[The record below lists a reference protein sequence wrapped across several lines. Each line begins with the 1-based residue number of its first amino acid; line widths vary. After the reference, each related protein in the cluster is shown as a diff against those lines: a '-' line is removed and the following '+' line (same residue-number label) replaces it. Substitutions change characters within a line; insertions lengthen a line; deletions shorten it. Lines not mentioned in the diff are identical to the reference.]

1 VVAGPSGVKSGG
13 LFLSNRLRLRF
24 CLMTTLVR
32 LGTFSPSVLLEVARV
47 SGALGAAGLTV
58 QEVPATS
65 SPAQFAELLAGDLDA
80 ALTSPDN
87 VLAYRLVPG
96 NPLGRTCD
104 VRVLA
109 AVDRGLGLSLFAA
122 PGRAPTGLRGGVLAV
137 DVPVSGFAVVAVELL
152 ARHGLRAGVDCPV
165 EALGATPRR
174 AEALLAGRCAVTVL
188 NAGSDLRAEAAG
200 ARRLARATA
209 LGPYLG
215 TVLAAHGPAVDAD
228 AGALVAL
235 TRVLTGTAARLAAG
249 ELRDVALTAARRR
262 LRLDEESAARYV
274 ATLADPAEGLVPDGR
289 VDRAALGTLVELRN
303 RHGSGPPLDVD
314 AVLADG
320 LVDDR
325 FLPTGFRVNGRPV
338 TTPAEDGTPLLYVLR
353 GDLGLMG
360 TRFGCG
366 SGDCGACLVL
376 VGGHPVPSCDTPVE
390 AVTGKDV
397 VTVEGLG
404 GPGGPHPLQEEFL
417 REQAAQCG
425 YCVSG
430 ILVNAAALLA
440 AQPKPAEPA
449 VRAHL
454 DRNLC
459 RCGAH
464 NRMVRA
470 VLRAAERM
478 ERS

>member
-1 VVAGPSGVKSGG
+1 
-13 LFLSNRLRLRF
+13 
-24 CLMTTLVR
+24 MTTLVR
-32 LGTFSPSVLLEVARV
+32 LGTFSPSVLLEVARAT
-47 SGALGAAGLTV
+47 GALDIAGLAV

-65 SPAQFAELLAGDLDA
+65 SPAQFTELLAGDLDA
-80 ALTSPDN
+80 VLTSPDN
-87 VLAYRLVPG
+87 VLAYRFVTD

-122 PGRAPTGLRGGVLAV
+122 PDRAPTGLRGGVLAV
-137 DVPVSGFAVVAVELL
+137 DVPVSGFAFVAVELL
-152 ARHGLRAGVDCPV
+152 ARHGLRAGTDCPV

-174 AEALLAGRCAVTVL
+174 AQALVEGRCALTVL

-228 AGALVAL
+228 SGTVAAL
-235 TRVLTGTAARLAAG
+235 TRVLVGTAARVAAG
-249 ELRDVALTAARRR
+249 ELRDVAHAAARRR
-262 LRLDEESAARYV
+262 LGLDEAAAAQYT

-289 VDRAALGTLVELRN
+289 VDRAALGTLVALRN
-303 RHGSGPPLDVD
+303 RHGTGPPLDVD
-314 AVLADG
+314 SVLAGGFVDG
-320 LVDDR
+320 RL
-325 FLPTGFRVNGRPV
+325 LPVGFRVNGRPI
-338 TTPAEDGTPLLYVLR
+338 TTPADAGTPLLYVLR

-360 TRFGCG
+360 ARFGCG

-376 VGGHPVPSCDTPVE
+376 VDGHPVPSCDTPVE
-390 AVTGKDV
+390 TVAGKDV

-404 GPGGPHPLQEEFL
+404 EDGPHPLQEEFL
-417 REQAAQCG
+417 AEQAAQCG

-430 ILVNAAALLA
+430 VLVNAAALLA
-440 AQPKPAEPA
+440 EQPRPDERA

-478 ERS
+478 ARP

>member
-1 VVAGPSGVKSGG
+1 
-13 LFLSNRLRLRF
+13 
-24 CLMTTLVR
+24 MTTLR

-47 SGALGAAGLTV
+47 TGVLQAAGLTV

-65 SPAQFAELLAGDLDA
+65 SPSQFADLLAGDLDA
-80 ALTSPDN
+80 VLTSPDN
-87 VLAYRLVPG
+87 VLAYRFVAG
-96 NPLGRTCD
+96 NPLGRTSD
-104 VRVLA
+104 VRVHA

-122 PGRAPTGLRGGVLAV
+122 PGCAPTAMRGGTLAV
-137 DVPVSGFAVVAVELL
+137 DVPGSGFAFVAVELL

-174 AEALLAGRCAVTVL
+174 ADALLAGRCAVTVL

-200 ARRLARATA
+200 ARRLARATS

-215 TVLAAHGPAVDAD
+215 TVLAAHGPTVDSD
-228 AGALVAL
+228 GSALAAL
-235 TRVLTGTAARLAAG
+235 ARVLTGTAARLVAG
-249 ELRDVALTAARRR
+249 ELRDVARAAAGRR
-262 LRLDEESAARYV
+262 LRLDDESAARYV
-274 ATLADPAEGLVPDGR
+274 TTLTDPGEGLVPDGR
-289 VDRAALGTLVELRN
+289 VDRAALDTLVALRN

-314 AVLADG
+314 TVLADG
-320 LVDDR
+320 FVDDR
-325 FLPTGFRVNGRPV
+325 FLPRSALNNSGLLRATAGVVQDPPGAPTRDTSFRVNGRTV
-338 TTPAEDGTPLLYVLR
+338 TTPAEHGTPLLYVLR
-353 GDLGLMG
+353 GDLGLLG

-366 SGDCGACLVL
+366 SGECGACMVL
-376 VGGHPVPSCDTPVE
+376 VDGHPVPSCDTPVE
-390 AVTGKDV
+390 SVAGKDV

-404 GPGGPHPLQEEFL
+404 GDAPHPLQVEFL
-417 REQAAQCG
+417 AGQAAQCG

-430 ILVNAAALLA
+430 ILANAAALLA
-440 AQPKPAEPA
+440 AVPRPTEAA

-470 VLRAAERM
+470 VLRAAERG
-478 ERS
+478 ESP

>member
-1 VVAGPSGVKSGG
+1 
-13 LFLSNRLRLRF
+13 
-24 CLMTTLVR
+24 MTTLLR
-32 LGTFSPSVLLEVARV
+32 LGMFSPSVLLEVARV
-47 SGALGAAGLTV
+47 TGALRSAGLAV
-58 QEVPATS
+58 DEVPATS
-65 SPAQFAELLAGDLDA
+65 STAQFAELLAGDLDA

-87 VLAYRLVPG
+87 VLAYRFVAT
-96 NPLGRTCD
+96 NPLGRIAD

-122 PGRAPTGLRGGVLAV
+122 PDRAPTGLRGGTLAV
-137 DVPVSGFAVVAVELL
+137 DVPGSGFAFVAVELL
-152 ARHGLRAGVDCPV
+152 ARHGLRAGDDCPV

-200 ARRLARATA
+200 ALRLARATA
-209 LGPYLG
+209 IGPYLG
-215 TVLAAHGPAVDAD
+215 TVLAAHGPALESDG
-228 AGALVAL
+228 GALAAL
-235 TRVLTGTAARLAAG
+235 TTVLTGTAARIVAG
-249 ELRDVALTAARRR
+249 ELHDVARATAVRR
-262 LRLDEESAARYV
+262 LRLDDESAARYV
-274 ATLADPAEGLVPDGR
+274 ATLTDPGEGLVPGGL

-314 AVLADG
+314 AVLAG
-320 LVDDR
+320 GFVDDR
-325 FLPTGFRVNGRPV
+325 FLPVGFRVNGRPV
-338 TTPAEDGTPLLYVLR
+338 TTPAEPGTPLLYVLR
-353 GDLGLMG
+353 GDLGLLG

-376 VGGHPVPSCDTPVE
+376 VDGHPVPSCDTPVGSV
-390 AVTGKDV
+390 AGKDV
-397 VTVEGLG
+397 ITVEGLAAG
-404 GPGGPHPLQEEFL
+404 GSHPLQEEFL
-417 REQAAQCG
+417 AGQAAQCG

-440 AQPKPAEPA
+440 ARPRPTEAA

>member
-1 VVAGPSGVKSGG
+1 
-13 LFLSNRLRLRF
+13 
-24 CLMTTLVR
+24 MTTLR

-47 SGALGAAGLTV
+47 TGGLQAAELAV

-87 VLAYRLVPG
+87 VLAYRFVAG
-96 NPLGRTCD
+96 NPLGRTGD

-122 PGRAPTGLRGGVLAV
+122 PGRAPTGLRGGTLAV
-137 DVPVSGFAVVAVELL
+137 DVPGSGFAFVAVELL
-152 ARHGLRAGVDCPV
+152 ARLGLHAGADCPV

-174 AEALLAGRCAVTVL
+174 ADALLAGRCAVTVL

-200 ARRLARATA
+200 ARRLARATT

-215 TVLAAHGPAVDAD
+215 TALAAHGPMVESDG
-228 AGALVAL
+228 GALAAL
-235 TRVLTGTAARLAAG
+235 AGVLTGTAARLVAG
-249 ELRDVALTAARRR
+249 ELHDVAHAAAVRR
-262 LRLDEESAARYV
+262 LRLDDESASRYV
-274 ATLADPAEGLVPDGR
+274 ATLTDPGEGLVPDGR

-303 RHGSGPPLDVD
+303 RHGSGTPLDVD
-314 AVLADG
+314 TVLADG
-320 LVDDR
+320 FVDDR
-325 FLPTGFRVNGRPV
+325 FLPVGFRVNGRPV
-338 TTPAEDGTPLLYVLR
+338 TTPAEPGTPLLYVLR
-353 GDLGLMG
+353 GDLGLVG

-366 SGDCGACLVL
+366 SGECGACMVL
-376 VGGHPVPSCDTPVE
+376 VDGHPVPSCDTPVE
-390 AVTGKDV
+390 TVAGKDV

-404 GPGGPHPLQEEFL
+404 GGAPHPVQEEL
-417 REQAAQCG
+417 LAGQAAQCG

-430 ILVNAAALLA
+430 IVVNAAALLA
-440 AQPKPAEPA
+440 AQPRPTDAA

-464 NRMVRA
+464 NRMVEA

-478 ERS
+478 GAS

>member
-1 VVAGPSGVKSGG
+1 
-13 LFLSNRLRLRF
+13 
-24 CLMTTLVR
+24 MTTVLR

-47 SGALGAAGLTV
+47 TGALHAAGLEV
-58 QEVPATS
+58 DEVPATS
-65 SPAQFAELLAGDLDA
+65 SPSQFAELLAGDLDA

-87 VLAYRLVPG
+87 VLAYRFVSD
-96 NPLGRTCD
+96 NPLGRTSD

-109 AVDRGLGLSLFAA
+109 AIDRGLGLSLFAA
-122 PGRAPTGLRGGVLAV
+122 PGRAPTGLRGGALAV
-137 DVPVSGFAVVAVELL
+137 DVPESGFAFAAVELL
-152 ARHGLRAGVDCPV
+152 ARHGLRAGTDCSV
-165 EALGATPRR
+165 AALGATPRR
-174 AEALLAGRCAVTVL
+174 ADALLAGRCAVTVL

-200 ARRLARATA
+200 ARRLARATS

-228 AGALVAL
+228 SSAVAAL
-235 TRVLTGTAARLAAG
+235 TGVLVDTAARLVAG
-249 ELRDVALTAARRR
+249 ELHGVARAAAGRR
-262 LRLDEESAARYV
+262 LRLDSRSAARYV
-274 ATLADPAEGLVPDGR
+274 ATLTDPAEGLVPDGR
-289 VDRAALGTLVELRN
+289 MDRAALATIVELRN
-303 RHGSGPPLDVD
+303 RHGSGPPLDVGS
-314 AVLADG
+314 VLGDG

-325 FLPTGFRVNGRPV
+325 FLPVGFRANGRPV
-338 TTPAEDGTPLLYVLR
+338 TTPAEPGTPLLYVLR
-353 GDLGLMG
+353 GDLGLLG

-366 SGDCGACLVL
+366 SGECGACFVL
-376 VGGHPVPSCDTPVE
+376 VDGHPVPSCDTPVE
-390 AVTGKDV
+390 TVAGKEV

-404 GPGGPHPLQEEFL
+404 GDGPHPLQEEFL
-417 REQAAQCG
+417 AGQAAQCG

-440 AQPKPAEPA
+440 AHPRPTEAA

-478 ERS
+478 ACS

>member
-1 VVAGPSGVKSGG
+1 
-13 LFLSNRLRLRF
+13 
-24 CLMTTLVR
+24 MTTLVR
-32 LGTFSPSVLLEVARV
+32 LGTFSPSVLLEVARDTD
-47 SGALGAAGLTV
+47 ALGAAGLTV

-87 VLAYRLVPG
+87 VLAYRFVPG
-96 NPLGRTCD
+96 NPLGRTSD

-122 PGRAPTGLRGGVLAV
+122 PEAALHGGVLAV
-137 DVPVSGFAVVAVELL
+137 DVPASGFAFVAVELL
-152 ARHGLRAGVDCPV
+152 ARQGLRAGTDCPV
-165 EALGATPRR
+165 EAFGATPLR
-174 AEALLAGRCAVTVL
+174 AEALLTGRCAVTVL
-188 NAGSDLRAEAAG
+188 NAGSDLRAEGAG
-200 ARRLARATA
+200 ARRVARATA

-215 TVLAAHGPAVDAD
+215 TVLAAHGPAVDSDGGTLA
-228 AGALVAL
+228 AL
-235 TRVLTGTAARLAAG
+235 TRVLTATAARLAAG
-249 ELRDVALTAARRR
+249 ELQDVAHAAAVRR
-262 LRLDEESAARYV
+262 LGLDARSAGRYV

-289 VDRAALGTLVELRN
+289 VDRAALGTLVGLRN
-303 RHGSGPPLDVD
+303 RHGYGPPLDV
-314 AVLADG
+314 ATVLAGG

-325 FLPTGFRVNGRPV
+325 FLAGGFRVNGHPV

-353 GDLGLMG
+353 GDLGLTG

-366 SGDCGACLVL
+366 TGDCGACLV
-376 VGGHPVPSCDTPVE
+376 VVDGHALPSCDTPVGT
-390 AVTGKDV
+390 VTGKEV

-404 GPGGPHPLQEEFL
+404 GDGPHPLQEEFL
-417 REQAAQCG
+417 AEQAAQCG

-430 ILVNAAALLA
+430 ILVGAAALLA
-440 AQPKPAEPA
+440 AQPRPTEAT

-478 ERS
+478 PPP

>member
-1 VVAGPSGVKSGG
+1 
-13 LFLSNRLRLRF
+13 
-24 CLMTTLVR
+24 MTALLR

-47 SGALGAAGLTV
+47 TGALHAAGLAV
-58 QEVPATS
+58 EEVPAGS
-65 SPAQFAELLAGDLDA
+65 SPAQFAELLAGELDA

-87 VLAYRLVPG
+87 VLAYRFVAG
-96 NPLGRTCD
+96 NPLGRTGD

-109 AVDRGLGLSLFAA
+109 AIDRGLGLSLFAA
-122 PGRAPTGLRGGVLAV
+122 PGRSPAGLRGGTLAV
-137 DVPVSGFAVVAVELL
+137 DVPGSGFAFVAVELL
-152 ARHGLRAGVDCPV
+152 ARQGLRAVGDCPV

-174 AEALLAGRCAVTVL
+174 ADALLAGRCAVTVL

-209 LGPYLG
+209 VGPYLG

-228 AGALVAL
+228 GSAVAALAG
-235 TRVLTGTAARLAAG
+235 VLTGTAARLVAG
-249 ELRDVALTAARRR
+249 ELHDVARTAAGRR
-262 LRLDEESAARYV
+262 LGLDGRSAARYV
-274 ATLADPAEGLVPDGR
+274 ATLTDPAEGLVPDGR
-289 VDRAALGTLVELRN
+289 VDRAALATLVELRN
-303 RHGSGPPLDVD
+303 RHGTGPPLDVD
-314 AVLADG
+314 TVLADG
-320 LVDDR
+320 FVDDR
-325 FLPTGFRVNGRPV
+325 FLPVGFRANGRPV
-338 TTPAEDGTPLLYVLR
+338 TTPAEPGTPLLYVLR
-353 GDLGLMG
+353 GDLGLLG

-366 SGDCGACLVL
+366 SGECGACMVL
-376 VGGHPVPSCDTPVE
+376 VDGHPVPSCDTPVE
-390 AVTGKDV
+390 SVAGKDV

-404 GPGGPHPLQEEFL
+404 GGGPHPLQDEFL
-417 REQAAQCG
+417 AGQAAQCG

-440 AQPKPAEPA
+440 AQPRPTETA

-478 ERS
+478 EGS